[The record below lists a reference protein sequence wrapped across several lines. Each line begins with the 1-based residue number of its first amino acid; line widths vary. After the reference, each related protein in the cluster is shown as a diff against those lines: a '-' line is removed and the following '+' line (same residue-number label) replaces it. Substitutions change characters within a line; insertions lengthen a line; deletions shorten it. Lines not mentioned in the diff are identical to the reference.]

1 MMASWCTVTMVS
13 LSLMERYYNM
23 KTVEQL
29 VLDGIAKAPDAFD
42 YIYEAI
48 YGTHGDEIREFVD
61 DLYQGVMID
70 HRLHPDDD
78 FEEII
83 NFMLDDLIGA

>member
-1 MMASWCTVTMVS
+1 MKI
-13 LSLMERYYNM
+13 
-23 KTVEQL
+23 KTVEEQ